1 MPPWGSGELTMFAS
15 NRKRIIA
22 ATLAAAI
29 MASSA
34 PVLASCT
41 VVGST
46 IALGNYT
53 STQIERD

>member
-41 VVGST
+41 VVGS
-46 IALGNYT
+46 ALGNYT